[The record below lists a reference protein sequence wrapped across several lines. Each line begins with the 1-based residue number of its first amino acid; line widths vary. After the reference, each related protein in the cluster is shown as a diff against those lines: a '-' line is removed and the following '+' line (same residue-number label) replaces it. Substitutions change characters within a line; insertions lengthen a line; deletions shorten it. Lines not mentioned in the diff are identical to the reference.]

1 MPPFGNMAF
10 GLYISITHEQS
21 ILLAP
26 PNRIPHMR
34 GYDVRG
40 YDAETRHNTISPC

>member
-34 GYDVRG
+34 GYD
-40 YDAETRHNTISPC
+40 AETRHNTISPC